1 MIQTSK
7 KTQETLSLTKYVG
20 SKLVSF
26 TDCIW
31 AMWEIHEKMQINLSK
46 NELGTWKSSSLH
58 IYNALDDPMPLSFK
72 QKWSID
78 DHFIM
83 FESCKSIFDKTIYL
97 LSPLFFGCSL
107 FVIVS
112 DQDIWLISS
121 FSSFDLV
128 SCSKCLVP
136 KRYIGS
142 YFTLTSKEWVIM
154 KTDVIIDT
162 LYFGFMIPCWC
173 LR

>member
-7 KTQETLSLTKYVG
+7 KHKKPYRLQNTWDPNWYLLLIAYGQCEKFMKKCKSTYQRMNLELESLLLCT
-20 SKLVSF
+20 F
-26 TDCIW
+26 T
-31 AMWEIHEKMQINLSK
+31 
-46 NELGTWKSSSLH
+46 
-58 IYNALDDPMPLSFK
+58 MPLMIQCHCRSNRN
-72 QKWSID
+72 